1 MIQGSRAYI
10 CLRSIKHLHYYAV
23 LKQIFGVLMLS
34 FTFFEW
40 NSSILG
46 MLEMKMI
53 HNQDDDL
60 HSDQDDDDHLQDDDD
75 PYDQEDVQDDDDD
88 LQEDDFS

>member
-46 MLEMKMI
+46 I
-53 HNQDDDL
+53 
-60 HSDQDDDDHLQDDDD
+60 DQDDDDHLQDDDD

>member
-1 MIQGSRAYI
+1 MASRNCGKRRVEKSLKLR
-10 CLRSIKHLHYYAV
+10 CL
-23 LKQIFGVLMLS
+23 LKLAKKVRN
-34 FTFFEW
+34 E
-40 NSSILG
+40 ND
-46 MLEMKMI
+46 